1 MAVVADG
8 SGAKAQKGRAFI
20 NESSCFTPLN
30 QLLIAGQSDARQGDA
45 TGGED

>member
-20 NESSCFTPLN
+20 NESSCFTLLT
-30 QLLIAGQSDARQGDA
+30 QLLIEERSYASQGHA
-45 TGGED
+45 TGRED

>member
-30 QLLIAGQSDARQGDA
+30 QLLKEKRSDAGQRHA